1 MRGLQE
7 LALNI
12 RKETWK
18 QPDAWADF
26 LDKVADL
33 EQCDDYVVH
42 FDAFD
47 PSRQEPCVLY
57 VQRKEQQAWLQQ
69 YQPDIIFV
77 DSTHGTNNHNMT
89 C

>member
-1 MRGLQE
+1 MRELQE
-7 LALNI
+7 LVLNI

-33 EQCDDYVVH
+33 EHSDDYVVH

-47 PSRQEPCVLY
+47 PSEQELCVLY
-57 VQRKEQQAWLQQ
+57 VQRKEQEAWL
-69 YQPDIIFV
+69 
-77 DSTHGTNNHNMT
+77 
-89 C
+89 